1 MLIKKR
7 AVATILAIVMI
18 AGMFCTSVLGWESS
32 EWSKEFIN
40 NAEEIGLIPEP
51 MLESNLILPI
61 DRTGFA
67 AISVKLY
74 ESLTDTQTEIGEDSI
89 NPFTDTDDIEVLK
102 AYYLGITAG
111 VAEDRFDP
119 EATLTREQAAT
130 MLTRVFKKYSIPEW
144 TLATDGDFTL
154 DYEKPELFADDELIS
169 DWAKDSVYFMAA
181 NAIVLGMGENIFAPR
196 PVSGEEGD
204 IIGLVTC
211 EQAITIALRVVD
223 NIKAEEP
230 EEETE
235 EETESETQEEPEEVP
250 VNWDWDVS
258 MAQNTYK
265 LGDKDTYSDVK
276 ANSTISKFQIVLSS
290 LAAKFDIAFDSDAI
304 DGATEATRA
313 IIIENLYTVICL
325 ALDIKESDTMN
336 AADYFVENGL
346 TDGKATEEQLAE
358 ICKVEE
364 MIGLSVRVYEYLINK
379 LDLDA
384 KGFFWKVTGKEN
396 TVYLLGSIHIS
407 DGSLYPMN
415 NEIEKAFDSSENLV
429 VEIDSAAVTEADI
442 QYYYEKGRITNGKT
456 IADYLHPD
464 VYGLYAAICQTL
476 GLPKSTYDYF
486 QPWFIQSELYYLLI
500 AMTEAEDETI
510 ESAIEKEQEM
520 AALGIDNYFMN
531 KAAFDEKNVIQ
542 LESVRLQADFLSSF
556 STELQE
562 ALLIQTLVEYLIAW
576 GYITVEEDDDFT
588 TATESVFDMLA
599 FWKSGDEKSLS
610 KFLGVDIEYTD
621 ALSIEYN
628 YKMLTER
635 NIGMTE
641 QIIEFLETSEED
653 YFVVVG
659 AAHMFGKD
667 GLVQLL
673 TDAGYTVERVK

>member
-7 AVATILAIVMI
+7 ATATLLAIVMI

-32 EWSKEFIN
+32 EWSKEFIT
-40 NAEEIGLIPEP
+40 NAEEIGLIPES
-51 MLESNLILPI
+51 MLESNLVLPI
-61 DRTGFA
+61 SRADFA

-74 ESLTDTQTEIGEDSI
+74 ENLTDTQTEIAEDSV

-119 EATLTREQAAT
+119 DATLTREQAAT

-196 PVSGEEGD
+196 PVSEEEGD

-223 NIKAEEP
+223 NIKAEE
-230 EEETE
+230 TE
-235 EETESETQEEPEEVP
+235 EEATEVP
-250 VNWDWDVS
+250 ESNPTNWDWDVS
-258 MAQNTYK
+258 MSQNTYK
-265 LGDKDTYSDVK
+265 LGDEDTYSDVK
-276 ANSTISKFQIVLSS
+276 ANCTILKFQIVLSS

-304 DGATEATRA
+304 DEATETTRA

-325 ALDIKESDTMN
+325 ALDIKEADIVN
-336 AADYFVENGL
+336 AADYFAENGL

-415 NEIEKAFDSSENLV
+415 NEIEKAFAESENLA
-429 VEIDSAAVTEADI
+429 VEIDSAAITDADM
-442 QYYYEKGRITNGKT
+442 QYYYEKGFITNGKT
-456 IADYLHPD
+456 IKDYLQPE
-464 VYGLYAAICQTL
+464 VYEVYAMICQTL
-476 GLPKSTYDYF
+476 GLPQSTYDYF
-486 QPWFIQSELYYLLI
+486 QPWLIQNELYYMLI
-500 AMTEAEDETI
+500 AMNEAESDDVAEA
-510 ESAIEKEQEM
+510 SEKREEM
-520 AALGIDNYFMN
+520 AALGIDNYFMG
-531 KAAFDEKNVIQ
+531 KAEFGHKNVIQ
-542 LESVRLQADFLSSF
+542 LESVRLQADMFASF
-556 STELQE
+556 SMELQE

-576 GYITVEEDDDFT
+576 GYMTVDEDDNIT
-588 TATESVFDMLA
+588 TASENLVDMLA
-599 FWKSGDEKSLS
+599 VWKSGDEKIWSEQT
-610 KFLGVDIEYTD
+610 GVDIEYTD

-673 TDAGYTVERVK
+673 IDAGYTVERVK